1 MLCMIGNIINLR
13 EKFYEIK
20 FWNLVYVMKK
30 KILKLVCMLINNK
43 RYVDRVSKIWYL
55 KLKFFICIYKIC
67 SIYLC

>member
-30 KILKLVCMLINNK
+30 KIFKLVCMLVINVMLIELVNLIFK
-43 RYVDRVSKIWYL
+43 VKIFYL
-55 KLKFFICIYKIC
+55 FL
-67 SIYLC
+67 

>member
-30 KILKLVCMLINNK
+30 KIFKLVCMLIIN
-43 RYVDRVSKIWYL
+43 VMLIELV
-55 KLKFFICIYKIC
+55 KFDI
-67 SIYLC
+67 